1 MLPMAQDMGSIQFRS
16 QKYTIFRRGPAL
28 PTPGS
33 SSQHAVILL
42 IRESGGGVAGW
53 LSSVDGVEGLR
64 MALASWALES
74 DALRV

>member
-1 MLPMAQDMGSIQFRS
+1 MLLLRIMAHGTSLRH
-16 QKYTIFRRGPAL
+16 

-64 MALASWALES
+64 LALASWALES